1 MSFNPRDIMIVLI
14 GNDRVKDY
22 VLNLELLRYN
32 FEYGLDLWV
41 TTVYNGYLDHLSSGI
56 GENTF
61 IYLPEN
67 RGYGYGALD
76 GFNEGL
82 GFAAAGY
89 RPYVA
94 IFNFDVWFL
103 TDMGF
108 KKAMTEFIESGKD
121 FAAGHHES
129 HKWCMTDCMFF
140 KREFLEKL
148 LPLEDNVLEERKT
161 NKWLQNEMKDTQL
174 GFMNMEEWF
183 LWSVKR
189 RLALPDGNLNT
200 TTNEELETI
209 VDPLEQSWHRLQ
221 RDNHPWYRWT
231 EKYHLTHEHDFD
243 IKKNYLLKYN
253 QQEGHNIKRFLG
265 QQIAHTEVGGMK
277 TGDGKIITI

>member
-1 MSFNPRDIMIVLI
+1 MKFDPKDVHIVLI

-22 VLNLELLRYN
+22 ILNLELMRYN
-32 FEYGLDLWV
+32 YEYGLDLWI
-41 TTVYNGYLDHLSSGI
+41 TTVFNGDQNELSSGI

-61 IYLPEN
+61 IYLPKN
-67 RGYGYGALD
+67 NGYGYGALD

-82 GFAAAGY
+82 RFAAAGY

-103 TDMGF
+103 NDIGF
-108 KKAMTEFIESGKD
+108 KIAMTEFIESGKL
-121 FAAGHHES
+121 FAAGHHQS

-140 KREFLEKL
+140 KREFLQQL
-148 LPLEDNVLEERKT
+148 LPLEDNVLQSRK
-161 NKWLQNEMKDTQL
+161 NNNWLQNEMNGTEL

-189 RLALPDGNLNT
+189 ALALSDDPT
-200 TTNEELETI
+200 STESNEELND
-209 VDPLEQSWHRLQ
+209 VVLPLEESWHRLQ

-231 EKYHLTHEHDFD
+231 DRYNLAHEHDFG

-253 QQEGHNIKRFLG
+253 QKEGHNITRFLG
-265 QQIAHTEVGGMK
+265 YEIPHTEIGGMK
-277 TGDGKIITI
+277 TGDGKVITI

>member
-1 MSFNPRDIMIVLI
+1 MTFDPKDIMIVLI
-14 GNDRVKDY
+14 GNDRIQDY

-32 FEYGLDLWV
+32 FEYGTDLWI
-41 TTVYNGYLDHLSSGI
+41 TTVFNSDQNKLSSGI

-67 RGYGYGALD
+67 TGYGYGALD

-108 KKAMTEFIESGKD
+108 KTAMSEFIESGKD
-121 FAAGHHES
+121 FAAGYHQS
-129 HKWCMTDCMFF
+129 HRWCMTDCMFF

-148 LPLEDNVLEERKT
+148 LPLEDKVLEERKT
-161 NKWLQNEMKDTQL
+161 NAWLQNEMKGTDL

-189 RLALPDGNLNT
+189 RLSLPDGNMNT
-200 TTNEELETI
+200 TSNDELETI
-209 VDPLEQSWHRLQ
+209 VDPLTASWHRLQ

-231 EKYHLTHEHDFD
+231 EKYKLAHEHDPT
-243 IKKNYLLKYN
+243 IKKSYLVKYN
-253 QQEGHNIKRFLG
+253 QKQGHNITRFLG
-265 QQIAHTEVGGMK
+265 QTIPHKELGGFK
-277 TGDGKIITI
+277 TGDGKIITL